1 MRMGYGSNL
10 GAVTLCKRKTRF
22 RWRCGRII
30 NFIFLSN
37 ALLFSLIKQSLPKP
51 IRTLQFE
58 RWLDEQKVVLD
69 GVNMVESTSATGVR
83 GVEAVRILQ
92 KGHQV
97 AKIPLTAMLNIE
109 HALVDYEIGT
119 LLKEHTWINDM
130 FGMALLL
137 YRFSQR
143 QTKWGSYL
151 EWIPQVDETRLL
163 RQYPRNESIA
173 IRTEWTKRRKFNEVL
188 LGRLRAARP
197 VFFHDLTLEL
207 LEHYVFVVQ
216 SRAFGI
222 KVLDSAGEWH
232 NAKCLVP
239 FADGFNTAEQVNVA
253 CFTNAA
259 SSHFICQTTRDVAPG
274 DELFVPYKS
283 KSEVIFALNYGFSL
297 TNQNGSTEGMSHS
310 DL

>member
-1 MRMGYGSNL
+1 MTSFIIVTYFRFTTRAHDDDGDCVREGNIAHAPRFGCRQAHVMILGYDS
-10 GAVTLCKRKTRF
+10 ATATLCRRKAHF
-22 RWRCGRII
+22 RQRAGRV
-30 NFIFLSN
+30 NFIFLRN
-37 ALLFSLIKQSLPKP
+37 VLLFLLIKQSLPKP
-51 IRTLQFE
+51 IRTLRFE
-58 RWLDEQKVVLD
+58 RWLDERNVVLN
-69 GVNMVESTSATGVR
+69 GVEIVESTSATGVR
-83 GVEAVRILQ
+83 GVQAVRMLQ
-92 KGHQV
+92 TGHQV
-97 AKIPLTAMLNIE
+97 AKIPLAAMLNIE

-119 LLKEHTWINDM
+119 LLKEHAWINDM

-163 RQYPRNESIA
+163 RQYPRNESTA

-232 NAKCLVP
+232 KAKFLVP
-239 FADGFNTAEQVNVA
+239 FADGFNTA
-253 CFTNAA
+253 
-259 SSHFICQTTRDVAPG
+259 
-274 DELFVPYKS
+274 
-283 KSEVIFALNYGFSL
+283 
-297 TNQNGSTEGMSHS
+297 
-310 DL
+310 